1 MGGALIVVAH
11 LQMILWPGI
20 LIDIKL
26 HQEQN
31 HILDAHILAYR
42 VFEAQMLVMRRKWL
56 QTNIYT
62 SKSDVVI
69 FA

>member
-31 HILDAHILAYR
+31 HIFDAHILQS
-42 VFEAQMLVMRRKWL
+42 FWG
-56 QTNIYT
+56 TNVGYAKKMVT
-62 SKSDVVI
+62 NQYSYK
-69 FA
+69 

>member
-11 LQMILWPGI
+11 LQMILWHGI

-31 HILDAHILAYR
+31 HIFDAHILQSFWR
-42 VFEAQMLVMRRKWL
+42 TK
-56 QTNIYT
+56 
-62 SKSDVVI
+62 
-69 FA
+69 